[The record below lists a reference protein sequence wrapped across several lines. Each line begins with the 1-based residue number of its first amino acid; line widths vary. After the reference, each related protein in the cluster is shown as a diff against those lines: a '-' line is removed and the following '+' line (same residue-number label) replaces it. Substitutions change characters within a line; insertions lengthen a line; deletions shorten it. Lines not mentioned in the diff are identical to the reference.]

1 MLTSQQNLNILGTV
15 LNFANRVEP
24 YGYAYKNS
32 WLDEAVLTYNKK
44 TDTMFGSVHIQG
56 KDYEIEK
63 CHNAQWAKSGFFV
76 QWVYWVYLFS
86 QNTRPLCNA
95 AMYEQV

>member
-44 TDTMFGSVHIQG
+44 TDTMFGSIHIQG
-56 KDYEIEK
+56 RDYEVEK
-63 CHNAQWAKSGFFV
+63 CRDGHVMKQRKHV
-76 QWVYWVYLFS
+76 TMKDDVVRPVY
-86 QNTRPLCNA
+86 
-95 AMYEQV
+95 